1 MIIHIG
7 APKSASTTLQHK
19 VFANTEHLYH
29 FGEFGDGTT
38 SIEDDLVIRGMFN
51 YDDEFYSPDDTQQII
66 DKHCQIAGDRKIV
79 FSSADVLIFN
89 RPKLAASRLK
99 AHFGLDVKIL
109 LIVRNQFDALVSYY
123 AAHGAWLK
131 PAPKPYFRAFVSF
144 TEWIEYQK
152 LHLSDSRLRT
162 FSYWEQISP
171 FRQVF
176 GDMNVH
182 VVLFED
188 LVNKIDTSWGILG
201 ELFDAR
207 EGDLIR
213 LFHTRK
219 MRERPSKRQLS
230 FGRLLSLLIPIV
242 EMPDIRYIGG
252 PIGRF
257 LSKGGSYSVN
267 LSESQRRFLD
277 NYFAEGNSK
286 LADVFRLNLA
296 AHGYPGWNS

>member
-7 APKSASTTLQHK
+7 APKSASTTLQHE

-38 SIEDDLVIRGMFN
+38 SIEDDFVIRGMFDC
-51 YDDEFYSPDDTQQII
+51 DDQFYCPEDTQQII
-66 DKHCQIAGDRKIV
+66 DKHYQIAGDRKVI
-79 FSSADVLIFN
+79 FSSADVLTFN
-89 RPKLAASRLK
+89 RPKLAASRLE
-99 AHFGLDVKIL
+99 AHFGVDVKIL

-123 AAHGAWLK
+123 AGHGAWLK

-144 TEWIEYQK
+144 TEWLEYQK
-152 LHLSDSRLRT
+152 LHLSESKLRT

-171 FRQVF
+171 FGQVF
-176 GDMNVH
+176 GDKNVH

-188 LVNKIDTSWGILG
+188 LVNKVDSSWRILG

-207 EGDLIR
+207 EQDLAR
-213 LFHTRK
+213 LFHSRK

-230 FGRLLSLLIPIV
+230 FGKLTSLLVPMI

-252 PIGRF
+252 PLGRF
-257 LSKGGSYSVN
+257 LNGGAPFSVS

-277 NYFAEGNSK
+277 NYFGEGNSK
-286 LADVFRLNLA
+286 LADAFRLSLA
-296 AHGYPGWNS
+296 SHGYPGFNS